1 LTFEDPLHYCLVI
14 AVLRRGSMFDHGAG
28 FVDTTVAA
36 RERAIALLAM
46 PAVGRAARLAAPVS
60 CAAVA

>member
-1 LTFEDPLHYCLVI
+1 LKTRFITVWLLPSCD
-14 AVLRRGSMFDHGAG
+14 AVRCSNHGAG

-46 PAVGRAARLAAPVS
+46 PAAGRAARLAAPVS